1 MVQNPQLKHEILV
14 AGFLS
19 IIFSKIHHFLLTTE
33 FSFRKTA
40 AHQLFSK
47 KKKKKKARRVGGRK
61 RWKELMHYD
70 DI

>member
-47 KKKKKKARRVGGRK
+47 KKKKESKEGGRK
-61 RWKELMHYD
+61 EEVERAYAL
-70 DI
+70 